1 MQTSQHK
8 AYKGM
13 GMEGRIAT
21 WYARN
26 TAKDMDEFRSVAARL
41 AKDVRAGSRVLEV
54 APGPGY
60 LSVEL
65 AKRGQYEIAGLD
77 ISKSFVAIATENAR
91 NASVKIDFRQG
102 DAAAMPFADDA
113 FDLTVCRHVLH
124 SIPHANR
131 VLAELKRVTRAG
143 GYLHLIPEDYGMLE
157 FQRRNGLDPRDFW
170 HVAPARFEEKTDTD
184 LFIGRNAYTLL
195 SELGFDEITVDYA
208 VVDTIRTSRDT
219 FARILEAWRDGYTES
234 IAEYSGLS
242 RESVTAYFNAMIE
255 NVRDP
260 KGYAVWM
267 VPIVAAR
274 VPR

>member
-1 MQTSQHK
+1 
-8 AYKGM
+8 
-13 GMEGRIAT
+13 
-21 WYARN
+21 
-26 TAKDMDEFRSVAARL
+26 
-41 AKDVRAGSRVLEV
+41 
-54 APGPGY
+54 
-60 LSVEL
+60 
-65 AKRGQYEIAGLD
+65 
-77 ISKSFVAIATENAR
+77 
-91 NASVKIDFRQG
+91 
-102 DAAAMPFADDA
+102 
-113 FDLTVCRHVLH
+113 
-124 SIPHANR
+124 
-131 VLAELKRVTRAG
+131 
-143 GYLHLIPEDYGMLE
+143 
-157 FQRRNGLDPRDFW
+157 
-170 HVAPARFEEKTDTD
+170 APARFEEKTDTD